1 MSGMEAPTD
10 PKKGSSG
17 NAPQQITKIPRQ
29 VKVKDSRQ
37 IQTER
42 NGAPSSGKKKP
53 NYREAA
59 KAVGKGNREILG
71 SKYAEVPT
79 NWIHAQKLSAIAM
92 RALPGAIEVEKFV
105 MVSTDPAAVY
115 SL

>member
-1 MSGMEAPTD
+1 MSGKGPAHD

-17 NAPQQITKIPRQ
+17 NANEQTSKVPRQ

-42 NGAPSSGKKKP
+42 DGADSTEKRKG

-59 KAVGKGNREILG
+59 KAVGKGNREILD
-71 SKYAEVPT
+71 SE
-79 NWIHAQKLSAIAM
+79 HARPSSRCSSADESV
-92 RALPGAIEVEKFV
+92 LQ
-105 MVSTDPAAVY
+105 
-115 SL
+115 L